1 MYQLRCSARA
11 FTSAAGRAKPDVV
24 VAMGVLPDR
33 RRVELGTFYEM
44 GEPRC
49 FLRVRDLDGNWEQGD
64 FMSVLPAY
72 CTATDLT
79 VNPETGT
86 LHVLVARKDENGVR

>member
-1 MYQLRCSARA
+1 
-11 FTSAAGRAKPDVV
+11 
-24 VAMGVLPDR
+24 MGVLPDR
-33 RRVELGTFYEM
+33 RWVELGTFYEK

-49 FLRVRDLDGNWEQGD
+49 FLRVRDLDGNWGQGD

-79 VNPETGT
+79 
-86 LHVLVARKDENGVR
+86 